1 MDQELVE
8 NLRKVGIPYIN
19 DIPWGTHICSFF
31 GSKSDL
37 LGIVVP
43 YFKAGLENNEFCIW
57 VVSEP
62 LDVSEAR
69 EALEAAIPDFQSYTE
84 QIELYNHR
92 DWYQV
97 SELDADRIVQAWIT
111 KLKAAISNGYEGIRV
126 CGSTVWTDFRSWKK
140 YLDYEAKVENII
152 GSLQTIALC
161 PFQLEKC
168 GLPELLGLVQ
178 NHDFTFISCKDPFS
192 YLNSMVNT
200 DRFELIGKM
209 AASVAH
215 EIRNP
220 MTSVKGFIQLLQ
232 GDKDLQKYSSY
243 FMLMIDELERAND
256 IITEYLSI
264 AKPRVR
270 NVENHNLNEILTTM
284 LPLLQADA
292 RKEDKDV
299 VLVTGDTSD
308 ILVDPREIRQVIL
321 NMVRNGLDSM
331 PSGGVV
337 KIRTSMH
344 NNKIILEIED
354 SGHGIPE
361 EIQVHLGK
369 PFVTTKEHGTGL
381 GMYVT
386 YNILKSYQ
394 ANINIRS
401 SNEGTRFIIRFPSA
415 EGGNSDYICRYK
427 SG

>member
-1 MDQELVE
+1 
-8 NLRKVGIPYIN
+8 
-19 DIPWGTHICSFF
+19 
-31 GSKSDL
+31 
-37 LGIVVP
+37 
-43 YFKAGLENNEFCIW
+43 
-57 VVSEP
+57 
-62 LDVSEAR
+62 
-69 EALEAAIPDFQSYTE
+69 
-84 QIELYNHR
+84 
-92 DWYQV
+92 
-97 SELDADRIVQAWIT
+97 
-111 KLKAAISNGYEGIRV
+111 
-126 CGSTVWTDFRSWKK
+126 
-140 YLDYEAKVENII
+140 
-152 GSLQTIALC
+152 
-161 PFQLEKC
+161 
-168 GLPELLGLVQ
+168 
-178 NHDFTFISCKDPFS
+178 
-192 YLNSMVNT
+192 
-200 DRFELIGKM
+200 
-209 AASVAH
+209 
-215 EIRNP
+215 
-220 MTSVKGFIQLLQ
+220 
-232 GDKDLQKYSSY
+232 YSSY

-284 LPLLQADA
+284 LLLLQADA

-299 VLVTGDTSD
+299 ILVTGDTAD

-321 NMVRNGLDSM
+321 NLVRNGLDSM

-337 KIRTSMH
+337 EIRTSMQ
-344 NNKIILEIED
+344 NNEIVLEVED

>member
-1 MDQELVE
+1 
-8 NLRKVGIPYIN
+8 
-19 DIPWGTHICSFF
+19 
-31 GSKSDL
+31 
-37 LGIVVP
+37 
-43 YFKAGLENNEFCIW
+43 
-57 VVSEP
+57 
-62 LDVSEAR
+62 
-69 EALEAAIPDFQSYTE
+69 
-84 QIELYNHR
+84 
-92 DWYQV
+92 
-97 SELDADRIVQAWIT
+97 
-111 KLKAAISNGYEGIRV
+111 
-126 CGSTVWTDFRSWKK
+126 
-140 YLDYEAKVENII
+140 VENII

-168 GLPELLGLVQ
+168 GLLELLGLAQ
-178 NHDFTFISCKDPFS
+178 IHDFTFISCKDPFS

-284 LPLLQADA
+284 LLLLQADA

-299 VLVTGDTSD
+299 ILVTGDTAD

-321 NMVRNGLDSM
+321 NLVRNGLDSM

-337 KIRTSMH
+337 EIRTSMQ
-344 NNKIILEIED
+344 NNEIVLEVED